1 MSSSL
6 HGNEIRFGMNGVM
19 YDYDLTKKTMTH
31 VAGSLASLQHK
42 HNKQRNIQF
51 RSANV
56 SNQLQRNNN
65 NNLL

>member
-1 MSSSL
+1 
-6 HGNEIRFGMNGVM
+6 
-19 YDYDLTKKTMTH
+19 MTH

-65 NNLL
+65 NNLIIIIIYLIRQMAANSKIHNEHKSQ